1 MHDEEGTT
9 AYIDFSTKVQDID
22 TDIKVLEISTHVFIY
37 ISQGEERIHL
47 YDEALKNEIAR
58 SKIRPNKKL
67 VVFCSVR
74 THEAF
79 DDIKK
84 TVLDILTK

>member
-1 MHDEEGTT
+1 MNDGEGAT

-22 TDIKVLEISTHVFIY
+22 TDIKILETSTHAFIY
-37 ISQGEERIHL
+37 INQGEERMHL
-47 YDEALKNEIAR
+47 YDESLKNEISR

-79 DDIKK
+79 NDIKK
-84 TVLDILTK
+84 IILDILTK